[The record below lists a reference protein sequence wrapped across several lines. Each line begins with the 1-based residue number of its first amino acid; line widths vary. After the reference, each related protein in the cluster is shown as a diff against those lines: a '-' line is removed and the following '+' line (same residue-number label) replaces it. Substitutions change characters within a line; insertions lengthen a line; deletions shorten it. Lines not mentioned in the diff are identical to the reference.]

1 MWSLKLF
8 KVYEIL
14 RVATFD
20 IICVS
25 KFATNCVDYSL
36 PTPFRYSICL
46 LLSNGKFYIAKTLNI
61 WINFFEKIKLWTP
74 HVPFL
79 VSPKFLFTLNIFAF
93 GSLFVGFLLF
103 PSSVYSMAPT
113 FEVVAICAW
122 FVSIPSIKFTM
133 MIGSARGGGISG
145 NCKPLS
151 IYKNFWHFQIEF
163 LKLLSFEQPPWRNM
177 IHINILDVCR
187 VWKLL
192 FNIAYQMEKT
202 FVHVTSLTSTTFSIG
217 FFATNSAIA
226 LPHVFQL
233 LYL

>member
-1 MWSLKLF
+1 
-8 KVYEIL
+8 
-14 RVATFD
+14 
-20 IICVS
+20 
-25 KFATNCVDYSL
+25 
-36 PTPFRYSICL
+36 
-46 LLSNGKFYIAKTLNI
+46 
-61 WINFFEKIKLWTP
+61 
-74 HVPFL
+74 
-79 VSPKFLFTLNIFAF
+79 
-93 GSLFVGFLLF
+93 
-103 PSSVYSMAPT
+103 
-113 FEVVAICAW
+113 
-122 FVSIPSIKFTM
+122 M

>member
-1 MWSLKLF
+1 LVYIYTNIKLCFSFIFIILVTSFNFEARIIHMWSLKLF

-122 FVSIPSIKFTM
+122 
-133 MIGSARGGGISG
+133 
-145 NCKPLS
+145 
-151 IYKNFWHFQIEF
+151 
-163 LKLLSFEQPPWRNM
+163 
-177 IHINILDVCR
+177 
-187 VWKLL
+187 
-192 FNIAYQMEKT
+192 
-202 FVHVTSLTSTTFSIG
+202 
-217 FFATNSAIA
+217 
-226 LPHVFQL
+226 
-233 LYL
+233 